1 MRSVVDGQRRTR
13 RHGIPVD
20 RKYIFTVSIYPRC
33 HVAADAGGVSF
44 GATSTVSNAGTT
56 GPNAGALH
64 GASKPVFR
72 PASDVRLN
80 GCTTDIHDRT
90 SRPIFDDSA
99 ATGSIAFRGDT
110 LHSCAGS
117 DYAGSARHCVFTL
130 GRRATAAF

>member
-1 MRSVVDGQRRTR
+1 LRSVVDGQRRTR

-72 PASDVRLN
+72 PASDIWLN
-80 GCTTDIHDRT
+80 GCTTDFNQRT
-90 SRPIFDDSA
+90 SSSPILDDGA
-99 ATGSIAFRGDT
+99 ATGSTLRGDT
-110 LHSCAGS
+110 LHSSADA
-117 DYAGSARHCVFTL
+117 DYAGSARHCVL
-130 GRRATAAF
+130 AVGRWAAAAF